1 MWNYFFCLLLSVL
14 EWIMLKDFC
23 FFLYLWYK
31 NTLLVL
37 TYTLLY
43 LGERAERNLVIFY
56 RPFCYSN
63 LIYNMEIRSVSQSQH
78 LICAHWKC
86 VTVLHFETFYPGSK
100 PEIKTLFNVFCF
112 FKLYLTDT
120 AEERQESGEW
130 EREMTCSKG
139 QNPTMVRCRKDW
151 AFVHRMYTLPTE
163 LTWDTLL
170 Q

>member
-1 MWNYFFCLLLSVL
+1 MKLFFLPLALCVGVNYVKRLL
-14 EWIMLKDFC
+14 

-86 VTVLHFETFYPGSK
+86 VTALHFETFYPGSK
-100 PEIKTLFNVFCF
+100 PEIKTLFNVFVFSNFIWQIQLKRGRKAGSERGRWHAAKVRIQPWSAAERTEPSYMGCT
-112 FKLYLTDT
+112 LYQL
-120 AEERQESGEW
+120 S
-130 EREMTCSKG
+130 
-139 QNPTMVRCRKDW
+139 
-151 AFVHRMYTLPTE
+151 
-163 LTWDTLL
+163 
-170 Q
+170 